1 MSDQAAIELFKK
13 ELFEC
18 LEETFEQVRGIY
30 LDRGTSLFETLESLS
45 AEDASRSI
53 AENCATVAAQVEHV
67 RFYLDVLND
76 VMRKEEVTKVDWRE
90 IWQSVREVTPEE
102 WEGQRRRL
110 RESYERVLG
119 TIRNYDRWQG
129 EYGISGSLA
138 VLTHTAYHLGGIRQ
152 ALCAI
157 RSANNRD

>member
-1 MSDQAAIELFKK
+1 MGFTSIGARPSSRLWRGSRLETHLARLRETALRSLAAH
-13 ELFEC
+13 
-18 LEETFEQVRGIY
+18 
-30 LDRGTSLFETLESLS
+30 
-45 AEDASRSI
+45 
-53 AENCATVAAQVEHV
+53 VEHV

-76 VMRKEEVTKVDWRE
+76 VMQKEEVTKVDWRE

-152 ALCAI
+152 AVCGI
-157 RSANNRD
+157 RSAKNRG